1 MKALHLIAPLAA
13 LLLAACQITPRVPLP
28 EAPPPA
34 KTETVVRFAP
44 AAFADLPP
52 TQDADWGAALA
63 ALRESCKA
71 IGQRP
76 AWRTACAEAART
88 PAAAARRFFETAF
101 TPYQVLAVTLADG
114 KEQSRTD
121 QGLMTGYYEPLLR
134 GSRVRAA
141 PFLTPL
147 HGVPDDLI
155 TVDLSSLYP
164 QLANLRL
171 RGRIE
176 GRKLVPYASRAEI
189 VSGSRLTGPELLWV
203 DDPVAAFFLQ
213 VQGSG
218 RVALPDGSQV
228 RMGYADQNGHPYK
241 AIGRWL
247 VDQGELKLE
256 DVSMQTITDWARRN
270 PQRRDEL
277 LNQNPSYVFFR
288 ESPVGDPAL
297 GPRGALNVPLTPRA
311 SVAVDRRFIPL
322 GAPLVVDAR
331 QPATGL
337 AFTRPVLAQ
346 DTGGAI
352 RGPLRFD
359 YFWGFGQEAGEAAG
373 RQKSELRAWL
383 LAPRGV
389 EPGAL

>member
-1 MKALHLIAPLAA
+1 MKTLQLLAPLAA

-28 EAPPPA
+28 EAPPPP
-34 KTETVVRFAP
+34 KTEPAVRFAP
-44 AAFADLPP
+44 ASFAALPP
-52 TQDADWGAALA
+52 TQDADWTAALP
-63 ALRESCKA
+63 ALLESCKA

-76 AWRTACAEAART
+76 AWRAACAAAART
-88 PAAAARRFFETAF
+88 PANDARRFFESAF
-101 TPYQVLAVTLADG
+101 TPYQVLATTVADG
-114 KEQSRTD
+114 QEVSRSE

-134 GSRVRAA
+134 GSRIKAA
-141 PFLTPL
+141 PYLTPL

-155 TVDLSSLYP
+155 TVDLGSLYP

-171 RGRIE
+171 RGRVE
-176 GRKLVPYASRAEI
+176 GRKLVPYSSRTEI
-189 VSGSRLTGPELLWV
+189 VNGKRSAGPELLFV

-218 RVALPDGSQV
+218 RVQLPDGSQV
-228 RMGYADQNGHPYK
+228 RLGYADQNGHPYK

-247 VDQGELKLE
+247 VEQGELKIE
-256 DVSMQTITDWARRN
+256 DVSMQSITDWARRN

-288 ESPVGDPAL
+288 ESPIGDPSL

-359 YFWGFGQEAGEAAG
+359 YFWGFGDATATEAG

-383 LAPRGV
+383 LVPRGATP
-389 EPGAL
+389 ESL